1 MVASAAAYIARGM
14 NHVQADKLATLVE
27 GTATGKVGE
36 LMGLGFPAP
45 LANELI
51 RQMVA
56 GGGGSTAATNLMG
69 LGMPTDLA
77 VLVAADIEAT
87 SSE

>member
-1 MVASAAAYIARGM
+1 MPATAAAYIARGM
-14 NHVQADKLATLVE
+14 APEQANKLAALVE

-36 LMGLGFPAP
+36 LIGLGFPVP

-56 GGGGSTAATNLMG
+56 GAGSESNLAG
-69 LGMPTDLA
+69 LGVPHALA
-77 VLVAADIEAT
+77 KLIAADIEAT
-87 SSE
+87 DAE